1 MRMCDERIE
10 SGREDASG
18 STPCGRTQDDSADA
32 VSRSANAAVAENA
45 AAVEPDDEPCTC
57 AVATV
62 RARRRYVLLAAAALV
77 AVLFAS
83 QTISF
88 MVSSLDMRGRVFFGA
103 VDVRVEETMKDAAGV
118 EVPVPEAA
126 EQIDAERA
134 ASRIVRVRNTCDEPV
149 FVRVRLKMTA
159 SQVGAD
165 GRRASMPADD
175 LALYETGPM
184 WVERDGWW
192 YLPAALA
199 PEELS
204 EPVITGIA
212 FDQAQA
218 QERHPNG
225 TLRFDVVAQCVQ
237 AKNNASSSLEAE
249 GWPKGDR

>member
-10 SGREDASG
+10 SGRDDESG
-18 STPCGRTQDDSADA
+18 GTLCDRAQGDSTDV
-32 VSRSANAAVAENA
+32 VSHSANAAVAENA

-57 AVATV
+57 TVAVV
-62 RARRRYVLLAAAALV
+62 RARRRYALLAAALV

-88 MVSSLDMRGRVFFGA
+88 VVSSLDMRGRVFFGA
-103 VDVRVEETMKDAAGV
+103 VDVRVEETMEDAAGV

-126 EQIDAERA
+126 EQIDAARA

-149 FVRVRLKMTA
+149 FVRIRLKMTA
-159 SQVGAD
+159 SHIGAD
-165 GRRASMPADD
+165 GRDASMPADD
-175 LALYETGPM
+175 LALYKTGPM

-212 FDQAQA
+212 FDQARA
-218 QERHPNG
+218 QERYPNG